1 MKKYQ
6 LTVALLIMQ
15 LSCFGA
21 VQAQDQPRK
30 HALSIITETQ
40 LGIGYEA
47 SNAIN
52 LETLKTLPT
61 LPVGER
67 NALIVRTLERIGQAE
82 HGIMPGQLKTPR
94 YEQIFV
100 AATSRIFV
108 VKMLHR
114 MIQQAGDDYTSSLAL
129 AVLNAEHAWLQMI
142 LRNRLNPEDYLS
154 LSRKFNSDLLK
165 LMLTDVNFKTSY
177 DSLAGENF
185 IKPQVLA
192 NALFI
197 VAVANTCAE
206 NSRLCDR
213 ALPE

>member
-1 MKKYQ
+1 
-6 LTVALLIMQ
+6 MQ
-15 LSCFGA
+15 FSYFGA
-21 VQAQDQPRK
+21 VQAQDQQRR
-30 HALSIITETQ
+30 HALSAITETH

-47 SNAIN
+47 SKAIYI
-52 LETLKTLPT
+52 EIAKVLPT

-67 NALIVRTLERIGQAE
+67 NAFIIRTLEQMGQAE
-82 HGIMPGQLKTPR
+82 RGIMPGQLQTPR

-100 AATSRIFV
+100 AATSRMVV
-108 VKMLHR
+108 VKILQR
-114 MIQQAGDDYTSSLAL
+114 MIEQAGDDYTSSLAL

-142 LRNRLNPEDYLS
+142 LRNRLAPEDYLS
-154 LSRKFNSDLLK
+154 LSRKINSDLLK
-165 LMLTDVNFKTSY
+165 LMLTDTNFQSSY

-185 IKPQVLA
+185 IRPQALA
-192 NALFI
+192 YALFI